1 MNPTIE
7 QIVARM
13 KSGTTYRV
21 GREEYRW
28 HNNELRV
35 VEGAQSHAI
44 SEGQLRQV
52 VASHTEL
59 FGGTKPTLRDVID
72 RMKKGERF
80 QYGGG
85 RMFEVFGW
93 DKQLYVDS
101 VVDGEESR
109 SSCTEARL
117 AEAIAESPQVFTD
130 VRYK

>member
-13 KSGTTYRV
+13 KSGTKFRV

-28 HNNELRV
+28 ANGQIV
-35 VEGAQSHAI
+35 VDDREI

-52 VASHTEL
+52 VALHPEV
-59 FGGTKPTLRDVID
+59 FGGAKPTLRDVID

-109 SSCTEARL
+109 SSCSEARL